1 MSGRVF
7 QPGFERCFTCRSSSE
22 DARHDS
28 EKGSMLRGAR
38 RALVAARRRRLSI
51 AGYYDSQSGQFVS
64 TASTLR
70 IFEHDASSDADA
82 GAVHVVA
89 PVDACTGRVARVAS
103 AACVATAQRHGAS
116 AGRFD
121 CSVADRGEAS
131 AIVKA
136 AAEHGLACDVAFADA
151 ASDIDPIDA
160 ELIVGELCDLGV
172 RTLLFKVSN
181 DDVDDD
187 DDLRELLSLCSGVDV
202 PGTPV
207 RRRLG
212 LSAAADVDVNQMV
225 ALAINLGVHH
235 QFDASATGRG
245 HPKTAKLL
253 AALDL

>member
-1 MSGRVF
+1 ML
-7 QPGFERCFTCRSSSE
+7 GFG
-22 DARHDS
+22 ARH
-28 EKGSMLRGAR
+28 
-38 RALVAARRRRLSI
+38 ALVAARRRLSSDCRTLVTARRQTSS

-64 TASTLR
+64 TKPTVR
-70 IFEHDASSDADA
+70 IFEHDASSSAGA

-160 ELIVGELCDLGV
+160 ELIVAELCDLGV

-187 DDLRELLSLCSGVDV
+187 DDLRELLSVCSGVDV

-212 LSAAADVDVNQMV
+212 LSAAEDVDVNQLG
-225 ALAINLGVHH
+225 ALVPDVY

-245 HPKTAKLL
+245 HPQTAALL
-253 AALDL
+253 AALDF